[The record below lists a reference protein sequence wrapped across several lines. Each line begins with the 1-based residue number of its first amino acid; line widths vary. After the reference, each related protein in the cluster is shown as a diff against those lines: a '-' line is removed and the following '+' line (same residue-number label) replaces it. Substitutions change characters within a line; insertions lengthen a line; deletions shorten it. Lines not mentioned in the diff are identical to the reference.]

1 MKNKYVL
8 TAAVFLALL
17 LCSSTLTSCMTYSDT
32 SVQPEQNTV
41 TYTMPAD
48 FCSGYTSADYDQ
60 YNSPASENG
69 LGDTPICVMG
79 VLKDIRYTESD
90 STFGGAY
97 MGILDTGDNEWSVI
111 LDYETFST
119 QGDYSRFES
128 LGVVLC
134 GIYLGFSDAD
144 QLPVVMMDKMFSH
157 SLGDIRSGLGV
168 VNVISSEDSTEKSPS
183 QSDNLETAPKPETEK
198 ETSAPQNTN
207 TLTNS
212 PGTLVYTTSGK
223 GDSIVTKVPVNS
235 PSYCLF
241 STNDEGYTSVK
252 AWYGEASYEY
262 DSLVSSTEPYSGRS
276 YLHHFENGEYEFE
289 IKCHGDWELSI
300 YTVGYTADT
309 AFSGSGDYVT
319 DIFQPVS
326 KHYVIT
332 YTGSDYFSVKQ
343 RYGLNS
349 YDYETLVSETDPYSG
364 TVRLSHSDLP
374 CFFEIT
380 GEEGSWT
387 ITPAD

>member
-8 TAAVFLALL
+8 TAAVFSALL
-17 LCSSTLTSCMTYSDT
+17 LCSSALTSCMTYSGA

-60 YNSPASENG
+60 YNSPSSENG

-79 VLKDIRYTESD
+79 VLKDIHYTESD

-97 MGILDTGDNEWSVI
+97 MGVLDTGDNEWSVI

-128 LGVVLC
+128 VGVVLC
-134 GIYLGFSDAD
+134 GIYLGFSDTE
-144 QLPVVMMDKMFSH
+144 QLPIVMMDKMYSH
-157 SLGDIRSGLGV
+157 SLGDIRSGLGILSIIASE
-168 VNVISSEDSTEKSPS
+168 NSSTKLPN
-183 QSDNLETAPKPETEK
+183 QSGNLETVPNSKNEK
-198 ETSAPQNTN
+198 ETSTPQTTT
-207 TLTNS
+207 TLTNT
-212 PGTLVYTTSGK
+212 PGTLAYTTSGK
-223 GDSIVTKVPVNS
+223 GDSIITRVSVDS
-235 PSYCLF
+235 PSYFAF
-241 STNDEGYTSVK
+241 STDDDGHHAVK
-252 AWYGEASYEY
+252 AWYGDGEY
-262 DSLVSSTEPYSGRS
+262 DYELLVNSSDPYIGNTYLTEFGTYD
-276 YLHHFENGEYEFE
+276 FEVTCTSEWKLE
-289 IKCHGDWELSI
+289 I
-300 YTVGYTADT
+300 YTIGITSET
-309 AFSGSGDYVT
+309 AFSGKGDFVT
-319 DIFQPVS
+319 DIFQPNT
-326 KHYVIT
+326 KYYNIT
-332 YTGSDYFSVKQ
+332 YNGSDHFAVKQ
-343 RYGLNS
+343 RYGTGK
-349 YDYETLVSETDPYSG
+349 YDYELLVNETDPYSG